1 MSNLKAAE
9 DALLEANAE
18 REASYGNAVAV
29 HGQRRISAAEE
40 RRLYE
45 LARAGVDA
53 PLSDIAYG
61 DQKYR

>member
-1 MSNLKAAE
+1 MGNLMQAE
-9 DALLEANAE
+9 TELLRANAE
-18 REASYGNAVAV
+18 REASYGNAVAI

-40 RRLYE
+40 KRLYE

-61 DQKYR
+61 DMKYH